1 MSRLV
6 VTKDGRI
13 FNGYQLKE
21 SEDELHLRDTTTNQV
36 RRIAKSAILS
46 VTDAGSV
53 MPAGVTS
60 AQTRHELRDLIRFL
74 SELGRTEE

>member
-1 MSRLV
+1 M
-6 VTKDGRI
+6 
-13 FNGYQLKE
+13 
-21 SEDELHLRDTTTNQV
+21 TTNQV

-46 VTDAGSV
+46 VTDAGSI

-74 SELGRTEE
+74 SELGRIEAPGRR